1 MRGFVDKYRKAYAA
15 QERGAKRRGIAWEFS
30 FEEWLSWWGDDID
43 RRGSREFQLQMQRN
57 QDAGPYA
64 AWNVRNGRPRQN
76 VATATAMAQ
85 NRKSVKAAAEHQAR
99 LDAMMFAPSAPPDDD
114 FYYADEEETA
124 NKYAARVQSNF
135 PRTSQLIG
143 IR

>member
-57 QDAGPYA
+57 QNAGPYA
-64 AWNVRNGRPRQN
+64 AWNVR
-76 VATATAMAQ
+76 
-85 NRKSVKAAAEHQAR
+85 KAR